1 MPKLTLDGR
10 ELSPGYTVND
20 LERSIKFY
28 TDGLG
33 FAIDAKFEHE
43 GKVAGVM
50 LKAGEARLGLSQDDF
65 SKGRERVKGV
75 GMRSYIETTQ
85 DIHELARQAKA
96 AGIELEQGPGE
107 LPWGAVGFTVTDPD
121 GFKLTIS
128 NPTPK

>member
-1 MPKLTLDGR
+1 MSKLTLDGR
-10 ELSPGYTVND
+10 ELAPGYTVND

-33 FAIDAKFEHE
+33 FAIDSKFEHE

-50 LKAGEARLGLSQDDF
+50 LKAGDARLGLSQDDF

-85 DIHELARQAKA
+85 DIHELANQAKA
-96 AGIELEQGPGE
+96 AGISLEQGPGE
-107 LPWGAVGFTVTDPD
+107 LPWGALG
-121 GFKLTIS
+121 
-128 NPTPK
+128 